1 VQVIGVGSAVLGGA
15 GKTPLAVALCRALPG
30 AALIGHGYRARPGR
44 ARVVDATDALSLVGD
59 DALSAARL
67 LPGAAVVVAPRR
79 QAAVDHAAALGHRL
93 LVVDGLLQAAPRRVD
108 VSILVLDAAAPWG
121 SGACPPSGDLRAPR
135 AALLGAADLVAA
147 ILPEGAEMPP
157 ALAELG
163 AVAVPSRIAGA
174 GGQPLSALAGLR
186 LGLVLTVARPA
197 RITRAVAAAG
207 LHPVVTLIG
216 GDHASPDLRGAHGHR
231 VEAWLATARCAV
243 RLPARLGGAP
253 VWPLD
258 HRLSVEGL
266 LRERA
271 ERAATVLG

>member
-1 VQVIGVGSAVLGGA
+1 VLGDRVRAILGERLSAGDASPPARALAAVWGRVARVARPLAWPAGVQVVGVGSAVLGGA

-30 AALIGHGYRARPGR
+30 AALVGHGYRARPGR

-59 DALSAARL
+59 DALSAAQL
-67 LPGAAVVVAPRR
+67 LPGTAVVVAPRR
-79 QAAVDHAAALGHRL
+79 QAALDHAAALGHRL

-108 VSILVLDAAAPWG
+108 LSILVLDAAAPWG
-121 SGACPPSGDLRAPR
+121 SGACPPAGDLRAPR
-135 AALLGAADLVAA
+135 GALLGAADLLAA

-163 AVAVPSRIAGA
+163 AVAVPSRIVGA
-174 GGQPLSALAGLR
+174 GGQPLSALAGL
-186 LGLVLTVARPA
+186 
-197 RITRAVAAAG
+197 
-207 LHPVVTLIG
+207 
-216 GDHASPDLRGAHGHR
+216 
-231 VEAWLATARCAV
+231 
-243 RLPARLGGAP
+243 RLGGAP